1 LAVIRPAAPEDMA
14 PLRAFLAARI
24 ETSMFLL
31 GNLEAH
37 GLCGADHA
45 HATRYWLADGDSGV
59 AAVLGLTHDGVLLPQ
74 APGIDGP
81 LAQAL
86 LAAVAGR
93 RIKGIT
99 GAAGQV
105 QVLRDALA
113 LPATAWQLDDDQ
125 PLFRLDL
132 ADLAAPRVVLRK
144 ATEEDRAFLTDWF
157 AAYMAQTQT
166 APPGDL
172 AEAARLRA
180 EAAIT
185 GTKVRLLIED
195 GRAVAMAAINARAGR
210 AVQIGGVFV
219 PPALRGA
226 GRGGVM
232 VAGLLAEERGR
243 GAQVAI
249 LFAASDAAARAYA
262 RIGFQPVGRY
272 HLALLKTPH
281 DLGGAP

>member
-1 LAVIRPAAPEDMA
+1 MIRPAAADDLA
-14 PLRAFLAARI
+14 ALRAFLAARI

-31 GNLEAH
+31 GNPGAH

-45 HATRYWLADGDSGV
+45 HATAYWVADADSGI
-59 AAVLGLTHDGVLLPQ
+59 AAVLGLTHDGFLLLQ
-74 APGIDGP
+74 APGIDAP
-81 LAQAL
+81 LARRML
-86 LAAVAGR
+86 DVVAGR

-99 GAAGQV
+99 GAADQV
-105 QVLRDALA
+105 AVLRDALGW
-113 LPATAWQLDDDQ
+113 PATLWQLDEDQ

-132 ADLAAPRVVLRK
+132 ADLAAPPVELRHPVDG
-144 ATEEDRAFLTDWF
+144 DRTLLADWF
-157 AAYMAQTQT
+157 ATYMAQTQT

-172 AEAARLRA
+172 AKAARIRA

-210 AVQIGGVFV
+210 AVQVGGVFV

-226 GRGGVM
+226 GRAGAM
-232 VAGLLAEERGR
+232 VAGLLAQDRAQ

-249 LFAASDAAARAYA
+249 LFAASDAAARAYT
-262 RIGFQPVGRY
+262 RIGFQPVGCY
-272 HLALLKTPH
+272 HLALLKSPR

>member
-1 LAVIRPAAPEDMA
+1 MIRPAAADDLA
-14 PLRAFLAARI
+14 ALRAFLAARI

-45 HATRYWLADGDSGV
+45 HATAYWVADADSGI
-59 AAVLGLTHDGVLLPQ
+59 AAVLGLTHDGFLLLQ
-74 APGIDGP
+74 APGIDAP
-81 LAQAL
+81 LARRML
-86 LAAVAGR
+86 DVVAGR

-99 GAAGQV
+99 GAADQV
-105 QVLRDALA
+105 AVLRDALGW
-113 LPATAWQLDDDQ
+113 PATLWQLDEDQ

-132 ADLAAPRVVLRK
+132 ADLAAPPVELRHPVDG
-144 ATEEDRAFLTDWF
+144 DRTLLADWF
-157 AAYMAQTQT
+157 ATYMAQTQT

-172 AEAARLRA
+172 AKAARIRA

-210 AVQIGGVFV
+210 A
-219 PPALRGA
+219 GA
-226 GRGGVM
+226 M
-232 VAGLLAEERGR
+232 VAGLLAQDRAQ

-249 LFAASDAAARAYA
+249 LFAASDAAARAYT
-262 RIGFQPVGRY
+262 RIGFQPVGCY
-272 HLALLKTPH
+272 HLALLKSPR